1 MLNVK
6 TMNKRQQL

>member
-6 TMNKRQQL
+6 TCCWH

>member
-6 TMNKRQQL
+6 TFYKNI

>member
-6 TMNKRQQL
+6 T